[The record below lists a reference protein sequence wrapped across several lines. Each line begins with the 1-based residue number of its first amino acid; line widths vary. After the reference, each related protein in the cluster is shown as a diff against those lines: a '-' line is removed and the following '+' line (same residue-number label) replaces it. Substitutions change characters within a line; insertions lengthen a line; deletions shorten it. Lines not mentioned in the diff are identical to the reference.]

1 MAFKY
6 DVFTFDEVNKL
17 VIVDAGV
24 TEVTCQQIYNACR
37 NFEGELGN
45 LDLLPLV
52 RAGGKDDL
60 GGGRQVGITLT
71 MINDWRLKFPDEA
84 GPTVAIRQV
93 TGGNFLAV
101 NQFQNVPIDAST
113 FVSVIIAQDTTAVAL
128 ETGVSGLTA
137 SESAQLAEIVIL
149 QKIMKNKF
157 ITDPTTGTLTI
168 FDDDGST
175 VLLQANI
182 FEDAAAS
189 QAYRGRGV
197 ERRERLT

>member
-6 DVFTFDEVNKL
+6 DVFTFDEANKL
-17 VIVDAGV
+17 VLVDAGV

-37 NFEGELGN
+37 RFEGELAN
-45 LDLLPLV
+45 LDILPLV

-60 GGGRQVGITLT
+60 GGGRTVGITLT
-71 MINDWRLKFPDEA
+71 MINDWRVKFPDEA
-84 GPTVAIRQV
+84 GPTVEIRQI

-113 FVSVIIAQDTTAVAL
+113 FVSVIIAQDTSASSISVPS
-128 ETGVSGLTA
+128 SGLTPT
-137 SESAQLAEIVIL
+137 ESAQLSEIVIL

-157 ITDPTTGTLTI
+157 ITDPTTGTLTV
-168 FDDDGST
+168 FDDDGTT

-182 FEDAAAS
+182 YEDAAAS